1 MSITKPVVL
10 PADMT
15 DAYAIK
21 AVAQGEGGP
30 NEQIRAFRW
39 IIDELCNTYGMS
51 FDEESSRMTD
61 FNEGRRHVGR
71 SLVNIINENLGQIET
86 KGPRGL

>member
-1 MSITKPVVL
+1 MAKTQPMVL
-10 PADMT
+10 PADLT

-21 AVAQGEGGP
+21 AIAEGEGGP

-39 IIDELCNTYGMS
+39 IVNELCGTYNMS
-51 FDEESSRMTD
+51 FDEESARMTD

-71 SLVNIINENLGQIET
+71 TLVNIINENLGPISQ
-86 KGPRGL
+86 KGPRGI